1 MTPNNRFRLYNNHRR
16 WRNRLMQV
24 IQNSSSNT
32 TDAEMNVGK
41 RLQELRISQDLSL
54 RALAELSGLNVNT
67 LSLIE
72 NEKTSPNVST
82 LQQLATALNVPI
94 TAFFESVSPHK
105 SVVFQKSGNRS
116 QITFPQGVFED
127 LGGGLA
133 LGEGIPL
140 LMALNPNEASDPD
153 AIIHTGQEFVYCLD
167 GRLVF
172 HVGKEEYLME
182 PGDSLIFEA
191 HIPHRWENYGDS
203 ISRSILIIC
212 PSDSADR
219 SVIQHL
225 IKQKPTTT

>member
-1 MTPNNRFRLYNNHRR
+1 MTPNNRFRLYNNQRH

-24 IQNSSSNT
+24 IQNSSNNT
-32 TDAEMNVGK
+32 SGAEMNVGK

-72 NEKTSPNVST
+72 NDKTSPNVST

-94 TAFFESVSPHK
+94 TAFFEAVSPHK
-105 SVVFQKSGNRS
+105 SVVFQKSGRRS
-116 QITFPQGVFED
+116 KISFPQGIFED

-140 LMALNPNEASDPD
+140 LMVLNPDELSDPN
-153 AIIHTGQEFVYCLD
+153 AIVHTGQEFVYCLE
-167 GRLVF
+167 GSLVF

-182 PGDSLIFEA
+182 AGDSLIFEA
-191 HIPHRWENYGDS
+191 HIPHRWENGGDS

-212 PSDSADR
+212 PSDYADR

-225 IKQKPTTT
+225 IKQMPTM